1 MAVIAEKDRG
11 KLIKIFE
18 SLLQDVKVIV
28 FTQEVECG
36 FCQTTRQILE
46 EVSALSQKISL
57 EVYDFV
63 KDGTLVK
70 RYGISR
76 IPATVLI
83 GDRDY
88 GIRFYGTPAGY
99 EFTTMIQDI
108 VMVSRSDPGLS
119 KEVVDELS
127 KVDQPVHIQ
136 VMISPTCPYCAAT
149 VGTVHRFAMANDYIT
164 ADMVELA
171 EFPHLAVKYNVG
183 GVPKIIINEKESV
196 TGALPEMD
204 LAKEVLRVI
213 GK

>member
-1 MAVIAEKDRG
+1 MGVITEKDREQ
-11 KLIKIFE
+11 LVKIFGD
-18 SLLQDVKVIV
+18 LLQNVKVIV

-63 KDGTLVK
+63 KDEAVVK
-70 RYGISR
+70 KYGVSR
-76 IPATVLI
+76 IPATILI

-108 VMVSRSDPGLS
+108 IMISRRDPGLS
-119 KEVVDELS
+119 KEVLDELS
-127 KVDQPVHIQ
+127 KVNQPVHIQ
-136 VMISPTCPYCAAT
+136 VMISPTCPYCARA
-149 VGTVHRFAMANDYIT
+149 VGAAHRFAMANDNIT
-164 ADMVELA
+164 SDMVELA
-171 EFPHLAVKYNVG
+171 EFPHLAVKYNVQ
-183 GVPKIIINEKESV
+183 GVPKIIINEKESL
-196 TGALPEMD
+196 TGALPDMD
-204 LAKEVLRVI
+204 LAKEVLKAL

>member
-1 MAVIAEKDRG
+1 MGVIAEKDRE

-18 SLLQDVKVIV
+18 SLVQDVKLVV

-36 FCQTTRQILE
+36 FCQTTRQIVE

-63 KDGTLVK
+63 KDDAVVK
-70 RYGISR
+70 KYGVSR
-76 IPATVLI
+76 IPATILI

-99 EFTTMIQDI
+99 EFTTMIRDI
-108 VMVSRSDPGLS
+108 VMISRRDPGLS
-119 KEVVDELS
+119 KEVLDELS
-127 KVDQPVHIQ
+127 KIDQPVHIQ
-136 VMISPTCPYCAAT
+136 VMISPMCPYCALA
-149 VGTVHRFAMANDYIT
+149 VAAVHRLAMASDHIT
-164 ADMVELA
+164 GDMVELA
-171 EFPHLAVKYNVG
+171 EFPHLAVKYNVQ

-196 TGALPEMD
+196 TGALPDMD
-204 LAKEVLRVI
+204 LAKEVLKAL

>member
-1 MAVIAEKDRG
+1 MIAEKDRG
-11 KLIKIFE
+11 KLIKLFE
-18 SLLQDVKVIV
+18 SLLQDVKVVV
-28 FTQEVECG
+28 FSQEIECG

-63 KDGTLVK
+63 KDEALAR

-76 IPATVLI
+76 IPATILI

-99 EFTTMIQDI
+99 EFTTLIQDI
-108 VMVSRSDPGLS
+108 IMVSRRDPGLP
-119 KEVVDELS
+119 KEVLDELQ
-127 KVDQPVHIQ
+127 KIDQPVHIQ
-136 VMISPTCPYCAAT
+136 VMISPTCPYCAAA
-149 VGTVHRFAMANDYIT
+149 VASVHRFAMANEFIT
-164 ADMVELA
+164 GDMVELA
-171 EFPHLAVKYNVG
+171 EFPHLAVKYNVQ

-196 TGALPEMD
+196 TGVLNEMD
-204 LAKEVLRVI
+204 LARELLKAI